1 MESDP
6 HVLQAAVGASWL
18 FAAVVQANVER
29 SASKEAQRGL
39 RAAAPDQLP
48 PGTAPAPPAW
58 ALNRL
63 HQTHVQLWMPERRPP
78 RPGEQRQLAAAPDR
92 QMPPLRSARPWRLR
106 MRRALA

>member
-29 SASKEAQRGL
+29 SASKEAQARPARGSTRPASTRNSPCAACL
-39 RAAAPDQLP
+39 GAQSTSPNTCTALDARAQ
-48 PGTAPAPPAW
+48 APAARG
-58 ALNRL
+58 AG
-63 HQTHVQLWMPERRPP
+63 T
-78 RPGEQRQLAAAPDR
+78 APDR